1 MPVHLAAYPRAAAS
15 VYPWPMSTT
24 HIPTGTDTDL
34 LTIRDLM
41 RYSGESESA
50 WRKRLGR
57 RELPYIRLGANV
69 RVRRRD
75 LDQWLTE
82 RTIPAAG
89 VMRAPHE

>member
-1 MPVHLAAYPRAAAS
+1 M
-15 VYPWPMSTT
+15 TT
-24 HIPTGTDTDL
+24 QPTTDQDL

-69 RVRRRD
+69 RVRRAD
-75 LDQWLTE
+75 LDAWLAA
-82 RTIPAAG
+82 RTIPAQE
-89 VMRAPHE
+89 RAS